1 MKIEPIADDELE
13 AILAAPQTLAERFP
27 VPEQHGP
34 LRHFDTEMRC
44 ASRGCGSSTFL
55 KVQGVQ
61 YCMTHSLSRLNEML
75 IERGVER

>member
-1 MKIEPIADDELE
+1 MKIEPVADDELD
-13 AILAAPQTLAERFP
+13 AIFAEPQTLAERFP
-27 VPEQHGP
+27 APDQHGP
-34 LRHFDTEMRC
+34 LRQFDTEMRC

-61 YCMTHSLSRLNEML
+61 YCTTHALKMLNDLL